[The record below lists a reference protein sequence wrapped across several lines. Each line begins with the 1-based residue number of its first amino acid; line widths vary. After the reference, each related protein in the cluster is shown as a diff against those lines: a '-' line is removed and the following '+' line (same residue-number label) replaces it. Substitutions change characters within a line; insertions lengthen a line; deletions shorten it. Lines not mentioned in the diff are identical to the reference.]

1 MSKVR
6 AKFWVK
12 SINHQHVQSPDD
24 VFAEIKLAPV
34 YDEANKNWSK
44 WTPQGE
50 ITMAITNPEAVAQ
63 FELGKF
69 YYVDFTPAPAA
80 G

>member
-12 SINHQHVQSPDD
+12 SIHHSHVSNNDPGA

-34 YDEANKNWSK
+34 YDDDNKDWSK
-44 WTPQGE
+44 YTPQGE
-50 ITMAITNPEAVAQ
+50 ITMGITNPGAIAA
-63 FELGKF
+63 FELGKK
-69 YYVDFTPAPAA
+69 YYIDFTPAD
-80 G
+80 